1 MIRYQTWFLAIL
13 AFILPLALY
22 VKTLAPT
29 YIPIDSAEFALC
41 MHFWGVCHPP
51 GFPLY
56 TVIGKIITDLWPW
69 GTLIYKANLISAFFG
84 ALTIL
89 VVYLDLS
96 LLKVGKVLAFL
107 LSLFLAFLVLGLSA
121 SHFYISAVL
130 WPILAWYM
138 LGNRSNTSNKSYMTY
153 AAKAAFLLL
162 SAVVFALG
170 FLPQAL
176 MYFRMQQS
184 PEINWGHAQGIFGYI
199 DFLRR
204 KEFGSIFLL
213 SNPVLQFHLVKV
225 FKHFWAYSEN
235 LFLGFGVIL
244 PIITLAALAF
254 LGILKR
260 RKVFFLLLSFICL
273 TVVQLVLLST
283 IDPLDAGSPFQ
294 ITKFYLPSYVL
305 AILLIGVSLEKLSKK
320 LF

>member
-107 LSLFLAFLVLGLSA
+107 LSLFLAVSQIFWEFSLSADVFTFAALLISLSIFLAFYKRIFLAFFVLGLSA
-121 SHFYISAVL
+121 
-130 WPILAWYM
+130 
-138 LGNRSNTSNKSYMTY
+138 
-153 AAKAAFLLL
+153 
-162 SAVVFALG
+162 
-170 FLPQAL
+170 
-176 MYFRMQQS
+176 
-184 PEINWGHAQGIFGYI
+184 
-199 DFLRR
+199 
-204 KEFGSIFLL
+204 
-213 SNPVLQFHLVKV
+213 
-225 FKHFWAYSEN
+225 
-235 LFLGFGVIL
+235 
-244 PIITLAALAF
+244 
-254 LGILKR
+254 
-260 RKVFFLLLSFICL
+260 
-273 TVVQLVLLST
+273 
-283 IDPLDAGSPFQ
+283 
-294 ITKFYLPSYVL
+294 
-305 AILLIGVSLEKLSKK
+305 
-320 LF
+320 